1 MQLKRFLF
9 AFVAVLALAAPA
21 QAQFV
26 SDQFTE
32 GGNPNLSAHTP
43 NTAGGAWSAHGSY
56 SGVLSIDS
64 TSNRLVG
71 NGAALGLYYNAT
83 APASADYSVQID
95 VVVLNNAVAGYPGVA
110 GRVDTGAD
118 TMYRAVYDQVG
129 GNWVLDKQVAGANT
143 ALGTFAQSLSNSTTY
158 VLKLEMIG
166 TAIKLYVDAV
176 QRVSVTDSGVA
187 AAGKA
192 GVVLFAS
199 GVSDVDNFVAT
210 NASAAAATCT
220 LSLLGVGC

>member
-1 MQLKRFLF
+1 MQLRRFLF

-26 SDQFTE
+26 SDTFTE
-32 GGNPNLSAHTP
+32 GGSPNLSAHTP
-43 NTAGGAWSAHGSY
+43 DTGGAWSAHGSY

-129 GNWVLDKQVAGANT
+129 GNWVLDKQVAGAST
-143 ALGTFAQSLSNSTTY
+143 VLGTFAQSLSNSTTY

-166 TAIKLYVDAV
+166 TAIKLYVDGGAAKI
-176 QRVSVTDSGVA
+176 SVTDSGIA
-187 AAGKA
+187 GAGKA
-192 GVVLFAS
+192 AVILFAS

-220 LSLLGVGC
+220 LGLLGVGC

>member
-1 MQLKRFLF
+1 MTRF
-9 AFVAVLALAAPA
+9 VLALLVALVWAVPA

-26 SDQFTE
+26 SDAFTE
-32 GGNPNLSAHTP
+32 TGGSPVILSSHTP
-43 NTAGGAWSAHGSY
+43 DTGSTWVEHGSY
-56 SGVLSIDS
+56 TGDLTVEHAND
-64 TSNRLVG
+64 RLVG
-71 NGAALGLYYNAT
+71 GGVALGLYYNDA
-83 APASADYSVQID
+83 APASADYTVQVD
-95 VVVLNNAVAGYPGVA
+95 VIVINNGVAGYPGVA
-110 GRVDTGAD
+110 GRVNTGAD
-118 TMYRAVYDQVG
+118 TMYRAIYDQVA

-143 ALGTFAQSLSNSTTY
+143 VLGTFAQSLSNSTTY